1 MTIRN
6 EVLKTNTENGLDFE
20 RQQKDIEEIY
30 TLKDVELGKWYQTD
44 REPFQFIEDTTEG
57 YLRGKIRV
65 DVEWNYRTEIF
76 VPINTLSGRNI
87 SLKVLRE
94 GDTFSLRY
102 HNIREYDIKR
112 FVEEQEYELRKMRYN
127 LKKEEERTRA
137 LNEKFGLNIKI

>member
-1 MTIRN
+1 M
-6 EVLKTNTENGLDFE
+6 KP
-20 RQQKDIEEIY
+20 KKIY

-44 REPFQFIEDTTEG
+44 REAFQFIEDTTEG

-65 DVEWNYRTEIF
+65 DVEWNYRTEIS
-76 VPINTLSGRNI
+76 VPVITLSGRNF
-87 SLKVLRE
+87 SFRVWKE
-94 GDTFSLRY
+94 GDTFSLRN